1 MYSMTVT
8 FIFGKLQLTRTITG
22 ADRDECMAS
31 INYTLD
37 ANPALELVIIE
48 EGSV

>member
-1 MYSMTVT
+1 MYSMTVK
-8 FIFGKLQLTRTITG
+8 FVFGRLELSRTITG
-22 ADRDECMAS
+22 ATREECMAS

-37 ANPALELVIIE
+37 ANPALELVIIQ

>member
-1 MYSMTVT
+1 MYSMTVKFT
-8 FIFGKLQLTRTITG
+8 FGRLELTKTITG
-22 ADRDECMAS
+22 ATRDECMIS

-37 ANPALELVIIE
+37 ANPALDLIIVE

>member
-8 FIFGKLQLTRTITG
+8 FIFGRLQLTKTVTG
-22 ADRDECMAS
+22 ANRDECMAS

-37 ANPALELVIIE
+37 ANPALELVIVE
-48 EGSV
+48 EGSI

>member
-1 MYSMTVT
+1 MYSMTVK
-8 FIFGKLQLTRTITG
+8 FIFGRIELTKTITG

-31 INYTLD
+31 VNYTLD
-37 ANPALELVIIE
+37 ANPALELIIVE

>member
-1 MYSMTVT
+1 MYSMTVK
-8 FIFGKLQLTRTITG
+8 FIFGRIELTKTITG

>member
-1 MYSMTVT
+1 MTVK
-8 FIFGKLQLTRTITG
+8 FIFGRIELTKTITG
-22 ADRDECMAS
+22 GDRDECMAS

-37 ANPALELVIIE
+37 ANPALDYAIIE

>member
-1 MYSMTVT
+1 MYSMTVK
-8 FIFGKLQLTRTITG
+8 FLFGRMQLTRTITG

-37 ANPALELVIIE
+37 ANPALELVIVE

>member
-1 MYSMTVT
+1 MTVK
-8 FIFGKLQLTRTITG
+8 FVFGRLELSRIITG
-22 ADRDECMAS
+22 ATREECMAS

-37 ANPALELVIIE
+37 ANPALELVIIQ

>member
-1 MYSMTVT
+1 MYSMTVK
-8 FIFGKLQLTRTITG
+8 FLFGRMQLTRTITG
-22 ADRDECMAS
+22 ANRDECMAS

-37 ANPALELVIIE
+37 ANPALELVIVE

>member
-1 MYSMTVT
+1 MTVK
-8 FIFGKLQLTRTITG
+8 FLFDRLELTRTITG

-31 INYTLD
+31 INYTLE

-48 EGSV
+48 EGSL

>member
-1 MYSMTVT
+1 ME
-8 FIFGKLQLTRTITG
+8 LTKVITG
-22 ADRDECMAS
+22 KSRDECMAS

-37 ANPALELVIIE
+37 ANPALELVIVE